1 MKYIITESQDKMRQR
16 LRRIQEIRDSIDF
29 QTEIQD
35 PCNFEDGEEYADFC
49 IGEALC
55 FFYRDENCENDD
67 DYDDDDEDDYDDENE
82 RRSKS
87 NSIYLDDD
95 YPERDEVT
103 DLMYKEY
110 YDDLVS
116 LWGEMSEGY
125 DC

>member
-29 QTEIQD
+29 QTEIHD

-55 FFYRDENCENDD
+55 FFYRDENCEDDEDDDDD
-67 DYDDDDEDDYDDENE
+67 DYDEDEDEPRTKRD
-82 RRSKS
+82 
-87 NSIYLDDD
+87 SIYLDDD

-116 LWGEMSEGY
+116 LWGEMSEDS

>member
-29 QTEIQD
+29 QTEVQD

-55 FFYRDENCENDD
+55 FFYRDENCEDDEDDD
-67 DYDDDDEDDYDDENE
+67 DYDEDGDEPRTKRD
-82 RRSKS
+82 
-87 NSIYLDDD
+87 SIYLDDD
-95 YPERDEVT
+95 YPERDEVA

-116 LWGEMSEGY
+116 LWGEMSEDS

>member
-29 QTEIQD
+29 QTEIHD

-55 FFYRDENCENDD
+55 FFYRDENCEDDEDDD
-67 DYDDDDEDDYDDENE
+67 DYDEDEDEPRTKRD
-82 RRSKS
+82 
-87 NSIYLDDD
+87 SIYLDDD

-116 LWGEMSEGY
+116 LWGEMSEDS

>member
-16 LRRIQEIRDSIDF
+16 LRRIQEIRDSIDY

-49 IGEALC
+49 ISEALC
-55 FFYRDENCENDD
+55 FFYRDENCE
-67 DYDDDDEDDYDDENE
+67 DDEDDEDDEDYDE
-82 RRSKS
+82 DEDEPRTKKD
-87 NSIYLDDD
+87 SIYIDDD

-103 DLMYKEY
+103 NLMYEEY
-110 YDDLVS
+110 YDYLVS
-116 LWGEMSEGY
+116 FWEEG

>member
-29 QTEIQD
+29 QTEIHD

-55 FFYRDENCENDD
+55 FFYRDENCEDD
-67 DYDDDDEDDYDDENE
+67 EDDDDEYYDEDEDE
-82 RRSKS
+82 PRTKKD
-87 NSIYLDDD
+87 SIYIDDD

>member
-29 QTEIQD
+29 QTEVQD

-55 FFYRDENCENDD
+55 FFYRDENCEDDEDDD
-67 DYDDDDEDDYDDENE
+67 DYDEDGDEPRTKRD
-82 RRSKS
+82 
-87 NSIYLDDD
+87 SIYLDDD
-95 YPERDEVT
+95 YPERDEVA

-116 LWGEMSEGY
+116 LWEEMSEDS

>member
-29 QTEIQD
+29 QTEIHD

-55 FFYRDENCENDD
+55 FFYRDENCE
-67 DYDDDDEDDYDDENE
+67 DDEDDDDYNE
-82 RRSKS
+82 DEDEPRTKR

-116 LWGEMSEGY
+116 LWGEMSEDS

>member
-29 QTEIQD
+29 QTEIHD

-55 FFYRDENCENDD
+55 FFYRDENCEDDEDDD
-67 DYDDDDEDDYDDENE
+67 DYDEDEDEPRTKRD
-82 RRSKS
+82 
-87 NSIYLDDD
+87 SIYLDDD

-110 YDDLVS
+110 YDYLVN
-116 LWGEMSEGY
+116 LWDEMSENS

>member
-29 QTEIQD
+29 QTEIHD

-55 FFYRDENCENDD
+55 FFYRDENCEDDEDDD
-67 DYDDDDEDDYDDENE
+67 DYDEDGDEPRTKRD
-82 RRSKS
+82 
-87 NSIYLDDD
+87 SIYLDDD
-95 YPERDEVT
+95 YPERDEVA

-116 LWGEMSEGY
+116 LWEEMSEDS

>member
-29 QTEIQD
+29 QTEIHD

-55 FFYRDENCENDD
+55 FFYRDENCEDDEDDDD
-67 DYDDDDEDDYDDENE
+67 DYDEDEDEPRTKRD
-82 RRSKS
+82 
-87 NSIYLDDD
+87 SIYLDDD

-116 LWGEMSEGY
+116 LWGEMSEDS

>member
-1 MKYIITESQDKMRQR
+1 MKYIITESQNKVRQR

-29 QTEIQD
+29 QTEIHD

-55 FFYRDENCENDD
+55 FFYRDENCEDE
-67 DYDDDDEDDYDDENE
+67 DDDDDNYDEDGDEP
-82 RRSKS
+82 RTKRD
-87 NSIYLDDD
+87 SIYLDDD

-116 LWGEMSEGY
+116 LWGEMSEDS

>member
-16 LRRIQEIRDSIDF
+16 LRRIQEIRDSIDY

-49 IGEALC
+49 ISEALC
-55 FFYRDENCENDD
+55 FFYRDENCEDD
-67 DYDDDDEDDYDDENE
+67 EDDDDEDYDEDEDE
-82 RRSKS
+82 PRTKKD
-87 NSIYLDDD
+87 SIYIDDD

-103 DLMYKEY
+103 NLMYEEY
-110 YDDLVS
+110 YDYLVS
-116 LWGEMSEGY
+116 LWDGD

>member
-16 LRRIQEIRDSIDF
+16 LRRIQEIRDSIDY

-49 IGEALC
+49 ISEALC
-55 FFYRDENCENDD
+55 FFYRDENCE
-67 DYDDDDEDDYDDENE
+67 DDEDEPRTKKD
-82 RRSKS
+82 
-87 NSIYLDDD
+87 SIYIDDD

-103 DLMYKEY
+103 NLMYEEY
-110 YDDLVS
+110 YDYLVS
-116 LWGEMSEGY
+116 FWEGD